1 MLQAKLE
8 LRQSQSL
15 IITPQ
20 LQQAIKL
27 LQLSNLDLMTF
38 LEKEIEQN
46 PLLDWEDRT
55 GAAGDGVLAGAAP
68 AETAH
73 PEHNAASAEDVPFG
87 MNGSEATV
95 PVVGEP
101 AKAAAEQGDY
111 ADDADLGAA
120 SAIYDSL
127 SLRSAGNGSAEPGS
141 ARFEDFTAQGTTLR
155 DHLRQQLHIAIVA
168 PAKRLIGDHLI
179 DLIDESGYLRGSV
192 EEVAERLG
200 APIGTV
206 GEVLAT
212 IQTFDPV
219 GVGARSLAE
228 CLALQLKEL
237 NRLDPAMQALLDNL
251 EMLGNHEY
259 AALQRLCGVDQ
270 EDMAEMI
277 AEIRALNPKPGTA
290 FGLDA
295 AEAVIPDILV
305 ERDRTGA
312 WNIQLNGETLPRICI
327 NHGFYSAAKRQIRN
341 ERDKSYLQNCIT
353 TANWLARS
361 LDQRRRT
368 MLKVAHEIV
377 RQQESFLE
385 LGVRGLKPLALK
397 DVAERI
403 GMHESTVSRVTSS
416 KYMQT
421 PRGTF
426 ELKYF
431 FTSAIASAGSGDA
444 HSSEAVKHRIKEL
457 IDNESPRRVLSDDK
471 IVAILLDEGIDIAR
485 RTVAKYREAM
495 RIPSSVQ
502 RRRSKNAAAPRFL
515 ATAGS

>member
-1 MLQAKLE
+1 LLQAKLE

-38 LEKEIEQN
+38 LEREIEQN
-46 PLLDWEDRT
+46 PLIDWEDRS
-55 GAAGDGVLAGAAP
+55 GQGDATPAGAAP
-68 AETAH
+68 TETAFDAVNGDK
-73 PEHNAASAEDVPFG
+73 PEEVPFSG
-87 MNGSEATV
+87 GEIEAQV
-95 PVVGEP
+95 LPGLENV
-101 AKAAAEQGDY
+101 KAAAEQGDY
-111 ADDADLGAA
+111 ADDIELTAP
-120 SAIYDSL
+120 AIYDTL
-127 SLRSAGNGSAEPGS
+127 SLRSAGNGAAEASGS
-141 ARFEDFTAQGTTLR
+141 RFEEFTAQETTLR
-155 DHLRQQLHIAIVA
+155 DHLRQQLHIALTA

-179 DLIDESGYLRGSV
+179 DLIDDAGYLRGTV

-200 APIGTV
+200 APIETV
-206 GEVLAT
+206 EAVLKA
-212 IQTFDPV
+212 IQGFDPV

-228 CLALQLKEL
+228 CLTLQLAEL
-237 NRLDPAMQALLDNL
+237 NRLDPAMQTLIEHL

-259 AALQRLCGVDQ
+259 AALQRICGVDQ
-270 EDMAEMI
+270 EDFAEMI
-277 AEIRALNPKPGTA
+277 AEIRALNPRPGA
-290 FGLDA
+290 EFGMPSV
-295 AEAVIPDILV
+295 EAVVPDILI
-305 ERDRTGA
+305 ERDRSGG
-312 WNIQLNGETLPRICI
+312 WNIQLNSDTLPRIRV

-377 RQQESFLE
+377 RQQEGFLE
-385 LGVRGLKPLALK
+385 HGVRGLKPLALK

-403 GMHESTVSRVTSS
+403 GMHESTVSRVTSN

-431 FTSAIASAGSGDA
+431 FTSAIASAVSGDA
-444 HSSEAVKHRIKEL
+444 HSSEAVKHRIRQL
-457 IDNESPRRVLSDDK
+457 IDGESPRRVLSDDK
-471 IVAILLDEGIDIAR
+471 IVTILLDEGIDIAR

-502 RRRSKNAAAPRFL
+502 RRRSKNAASSRFL
-515 ATAGS
+515 AEAGS